1 MNNQMDEVVPRNCNY
16 SIWVNGDT
24 IVYIVLRIG
33 LRQGDPMSF
42 YLFILCIEGLSSI
55 LKKREA
61 KREIHGIKVCKGVLT
76 LSYLLFDDVCF
87 YFVGQMNKKP
97 KF

>member
-24 IVYIVLRIG
+24 IVYIVLRRG
-33 LRQGDPMSF
+33 LRQGDPMSL

-61 KREIHGIKVCKGVLT
+61 KREIHGIKVCKWVLT
-76 LSYLLFDDVCF
+76 LSCLLFDDVYF